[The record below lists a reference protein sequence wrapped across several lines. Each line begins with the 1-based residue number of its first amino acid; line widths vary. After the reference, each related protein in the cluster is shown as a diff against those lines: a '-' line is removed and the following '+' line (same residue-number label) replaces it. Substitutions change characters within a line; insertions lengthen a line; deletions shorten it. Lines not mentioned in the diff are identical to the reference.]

1 MRPLGR
7 PVTTHPNRSVPRRAQ
22 KDHSQTESY
31 RERIPP
37 PVFIPVGRRVPNT
50 KWIRPRALPPAIS
63 ADVLFSLP
71 RASWPARALCLP
83 RGATGG
89 RPSPPP
95 LATAPCRPMQRDT
108 AGAAPAS
115 LCAAGRRPKR
125 PLPSGDPTPRR
136 SRARRE
142 CGARAIS
149 VPGHAGRSD
158 MGSQTQNS
166 TLNSESAAAA
176 PPPAAGPL
184 TETNSVPPFS
194 PPPPPPPPRPSPP
207 SPPPSISR
215 RRPSDGAGPSL
226 AGASPLP
233 PSPLAAAP
241 LVAAASPVS
250 IPLSAPPLPPP
261 RASPQPPP
269 PSPSPLSGAWRA
281 SHRPGRGAHSL
292 CTLSPSL
299 YSDCAAGAATHAVR
313 CLGQRRE
320 PRGGPPLTALSRR
333 ARGGAGGEGGTL
345 HTHGPWHSSSKC

>member
-1 MRPLGR
+1 M
-7 PVTTHPNRSVPRRAQ
+7 SSSAC
-22 KDHSQTESY
+22 
-31 RERIPP
+31 RELP
-37 PVFIPVGRRVPNT
+37 G
-50 KWIRPRALPPAIS
+50 PRARS
-63 ADVLFSLP
+63 AW
-71 RASWPARALCLP
+71 RAERL
-83 RGATGG
+83 GG

-95 LATAPCRPMQRDT
+95 LATAPCWPMQRDT

-115 LCAAGRRPKR
+115 LRAAGRRPKR

-158 MGSQTQNS
+158 MGSQAQNS

-215 RRPSDGAGPSL
+215 RRPSDGAGASL
-226 AGASPLP
+226 AGAPRRCP
-233 PSPLAAAP
+233 PLAAAP
-241 LVAAASPVS
+241 LVAAASPV

-269 PSPSPLSGAWRA
+269 PSPSPLSGAWRE
-281 SHRPGRGAHSL
+281 SLSGLRTEPPSRPRCAQPMH
-292 CTLSPSL
+292 TLAFSVL
-299 YSDCAAGAATHAVR
+299 
-313 CLGQRRE
+313 
-320 PRGGPPLTALSRR
+320 
-333 ARGGAGGEGGTL
+333 
-345 HTHGPWHSSSKC
+345 